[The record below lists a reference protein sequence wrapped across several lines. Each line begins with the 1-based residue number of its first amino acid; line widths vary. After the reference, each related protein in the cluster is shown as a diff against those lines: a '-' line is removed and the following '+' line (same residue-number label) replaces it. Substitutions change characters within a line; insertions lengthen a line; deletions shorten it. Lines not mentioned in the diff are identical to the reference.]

1 MDDKKRELKKHWK
14 KAERDA
20 ARSAFPLPDDKLE
33 ALFDA
38 VEMAIEDA
46 GCDHSLRATTEW
58 LSANGVDIGAVVVWL
73 ENNGGFCDCEVV
85 ANARDH
91 WEESRVT
98 PWDKLNYCVRTSSH
112 HD

>member
-1 MDDKKRELKKHWK
+1 
-14 KAERDA
+14 
-20 ARSAFPLPDDKLE
+20 LE
-33 ALFDA
+33 ALFDS

-58 LSANGVDIGAVVVWL
+58 LSANGVDVGAVVTWL

-91 WEESRVT
+91 WEENRRLPGIS
-98 PWDKLNYCVRTSSH
+98 
-112 HD
+112 

>member
-1 MDDKKRELKKHWK
+1 MTSNITQGSMDDKKRELKKRWK

-20 ARSAFPLPDDKLE
+20 ARSAFPLHDDKLE

-38 VEMAIEDA
+38 VEMALEDA

-91 WEESRVT
+91 WEESRRL
-98 PWDKLNYCVRTSSH
+98 PGIS
-112 HD
+112 

>member
-1 MDDKKRELKKHWK
+1 MTSNITQGSMDDKKRELKKRWK
-14 KAERDA
+14 KAEKDA
-20 ARSAFPLPDDKLE
+20 ARYAFPLPDDKLE

-46 GCDHSLRATTEW
+46 GCDLSLRATNEW
-58 LSANGVDIGAVVVWL
+58 LSANGVDIGAVMVWL

-91 WEESRVT
+91 WEESRRL
-98 PWDKLNYCVRTSSH
+98 PGIS
-112 HD
+112 

>member
-1 MDDKKRELKKHWK
+1 MDDKRQELKKRWK
-14 KAERDA
+14 KAEKDA

-38 VEMAIEDA
+38 VEMAIEES

-58 LSANGVDIGAVVVWL
+58 LSANGVDVDAVVAWL

-91 WEESRVT
+91 WEENR
-98 PWDKLNYCVRTSSH
+98 
-112 HD
+112 